1 MIIIADEVYKILEQ
15 YNEYLIKEG
24 LTTKERANQKVDLIL
39 QALNKNLGGIRRFP
53 FSQYK
58 SFGASQNHR
67 LYVYKDTKS
76 KTQWGFTHQE
86 FNDGSGNINVI
97 IYNMKNMKLV
107 TEGFTNKYRQK

>member
-1 MIIIADEVYKILEQ
+1 MIIIADEVYKVIDD
-15 YNEYLIKEG
+15 YTRYLIDEG
-24 LTTKERANQKVDLIL
+24 LTSQSRAFEKKNLIL

-86 FNDGSGNINVI
+86 FSDGNGNINVI

-107 TEGFTNKYRQK
+107 TEGFVNKYYQK